1 MKNIKIIFS
10 MLVLMAL
17 GLASCSD
24 DLSNPPVNNPG
35 IHQGTWNDP
44 MSCYQVALGTS
55 VEGYTAI
62 WVTGYIV
69 GYVNTDIASSC
80 SDATATFTAPATV
93 QTNILMADD
102 PNETDWNNC
111 ISVQLPSGPVR
122 NALNLGN
129 ADNKGKQVTILGII
143 GSKYCSVYG
152 VRSVSAYMWG
162 DEGDE
167 SIDIIEKPVRPTIQE
182 WDFLNNANGF
192 TFDQTTPATSTAEI
206 WKVTEKYGWVASGFI
221 SSNCI
226 ESESTLISPVIDLS
240 NYEAVTMNVHSAAN
254 KFNDQDT
261 FLAMT
266 KVLVREEGSMDWTAV
281 EMPVA
286 PAGDSW
292 TFSDSGEIDLSAFD
306 GKKIQ
311 VGFYYTS
318 STAVAGSWEIDK
330 LQVFGQRK

>member
-1 MKNIKIIFS
+1 MKNIKVILSLLI
-10 MLVLMAL
+10 LLTL
-17 GLASCSD
+17 GLGSCSE
-24 DLSNPPVNNPG
+24 DLSNPPINNPG

-44 MSCYQVALGTS
+44 MSCYQVLLGTS
-55 VEGYTAI
+55 VEGYSSI

-69 GYVNTDIASSC
+69 GYVNTDISSAC
-80 SDATATFTAPATV
+80 SDATATFAVPAVV

-122 NALNLGN
+122 TALNLGN
-129 ADNKGKQVTILGII
+129 ANNKGKEVTILGTI
-143 GSKYCSVYG
+143 GSKYCSIYG
-152 VRSVSAYMWG
+152 VRSVSAYVWG
-162 DEGDE
+162 SEGDK
-167 SIDIIEKPVRPTIQE
+167 SIDIVEKPVRPTIQE

-192 TFDQTTPATSTAEI
+192 TFDQTKPAASTAEI
-206 WKVTEKYGWVASGFI
+206 WKVTEKYGWVASGYI
-221 SSNCI
+221 SGSSI

-240 NYEAVTMNVHSAAN
+240 NYTGVTMNVHSAAN
-254 KFNDQDT
+254 KFNNQDT

-266 KVLVREEGSMDWTAV
+266 KVMVREDGSGTWTKV
-281 EMPVA
+281 EMPNA

-318 STAVAGSWEIDK
+318 STSVAGSWEIDK
-330 LQVFGQRK
+330 LQLFGERK